1 MDTDTNLSERIQKDL
16 QEKRQNLADWMTA
29 APPDEKEMHTGSS
42 DGGPVEFQ
50 LQAIDTA
57 LTEIDQG
64 SLGMCE
70 VCKTSVDPGLLDM
83 DYTACVCID
92 HYSADE
98 RRRLEAELEFSQAVQ
113 RALLP
118 QAFPAPG
125 GMELSA
131 FSRPAQIVSGDYF
144 DFLKFRDG
152 ADGLAIADAVGH
164 GVSAG
169 LLMSSVQ
176 TALRLLAPENDTPA
190 AVLERVNRLFLY
202 NHNFTTFVS
211 IFLAR
216 YEVEDRRLCYVN
228 AGHNPPLLY
237 RHADD
242 SLLRLQPT
250 APAVGLIEPFLPT
263 TGVINLSEGDL
274 LVLYTDGVTEAHNH
288 DRSDFGLE
296 RLEAVVRQNAH
307 LPSSEVVRAVRQ
319 ELEQFLNGKPL
330 EDDTTVLAL
339 KVH

>member
-1 MDTDTNLSERIQKDL
+1 MDTNLSQRIQKDL
-16 QEKRQNLADWMTA
+16 QEKRHNLADWLAA
-29 APPDEKEMHTGSS
+29 APPDEKELHTGSP
-42 DGGPVEFQ
+42 DAQPVEYQ
-50 LQAIDTA
+50 LHAIDTA
-57 LTEIDQG
+57 LDEIDQ
-64 SLGMCE
+64 STLGVCD
-70 VCKTSVDPGLLDM
+70 VCKLSVDPGLLDM

-92 HYSADE
+92 HYTDDE

-118 QAFPAPG
+118 QEVPMPSG
-125 GMELSA
+125 VELSA

-164 GVSAG
+164 GISAG
-169 LLMSSVQ
+169 ILMSSVQ
-176 TALRLLAPENDTPA
+176 TALRLLAPDNDTPA

-211 IFLAR
+211 VFLAR
-216 YEVEDRRLCYVN
+216 YETADRRLCYVN

-237 RHADD
+237 RHADG
-242 SLLRLQPT
+242 SVIRLQPT

-274 LVLYTDGVTEAHNH
+274 LVLYTDGVTEAH
-288 DRSDFGLE
+288 DGGQGDYGLE
-296 RLEAVVRQNAH
+296 RLEAVVRQNADA
-307 LPSSEVVRAVRQ
+307 PSADVVHAIRRD
-319 ELEQFLNGKPL
+319 LESFMEGKPP
-330 EDDTTVLAL
+330 EDDTTVLAI
-339 KVH
+339 KIR